1 MLSIQR
7 CTMYIYYLDNCDLC
21 THLSRHFKQ
30 PFLSPKSDGHN
41 ARYGQEQHAPKD
53 SDQHPRGPLTLVRV
67 VPAVVGA
74 VTLEQRR
81 DTAAVPTPKLLLA
94 LTRR

>member
-1 MLSIQR
+1 MIYELTFLGILRSR
-7 CTMYIYYLDNCDLC
+7 FFLPNLTATMPAMVRNSTPPQD
-21 THLSRHFKQ
+21 
-30 PFLSPKSDGHN
+30 P
-41 ARYGQEQHAPKD
+41 
-53 SDQHPRGPLTLVRV
+53 DQHPRGPLTLVGV

-94 LTRR
+94 LTWG